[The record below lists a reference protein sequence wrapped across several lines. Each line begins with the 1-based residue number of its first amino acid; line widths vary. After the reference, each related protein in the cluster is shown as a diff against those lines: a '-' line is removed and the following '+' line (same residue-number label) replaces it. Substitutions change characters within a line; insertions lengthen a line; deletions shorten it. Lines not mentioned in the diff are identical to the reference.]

1 MKKTEKLKTYRVDIQ
16 FTTEFS
22 YNVEALSAEGPA
34 RKLAD
39 STSPVKIPISIAKCS
54 TRRSPTWRPSMAKK
68 LKKVNGWPNPNG
80 LSKAQLVDVIMNIQ
94 GILWGDD
101 NGDPDPDREWEVDT
115 IENVADAMIR
125 KGLCP

>member
-1 MKKTEKLKTYRVDIQ
+1 
-16 FTTEFS
+16 
-22 YNVEALSAEGPA
+22 
-34 RKLAD
+34 
-39 STSPVKIPISIAKCS
+39 
-54 TRRSPTWRPSMAKK
+54 MAKK

-115 IENVADAMIR
+115 IEHVADAMIR